1 MSAVWHASRAA
12 VRRRRLQTAV
22 IGLVV
27 FASTVAIVVALGLL
41 EAASAPFDRAFAQQ
55 RGAHVVASFDRAG
68 VSDAQLAATARR
80 PGVEAAA
87 GPFQQA
93 VITLPDAGAV
103 ADKGP
108 AEKGPAEKGSAEKGS
123 EPPAAPRTITGPLT
137 VVGRADPGGPVDRVR
152 LLAGRWATRPGE
164 IVLHALGAERDVGTV
179 ISVPGG
185 PQLTVVGWA
194 SSLSRSAQGWV
205 SPGQIAALH
214 PTAAQMLYRFSG
226 PSSSTDGRIEK
237 ALASA
242 TADLPVSPLA
252 SQSYLGIKRDVGRAA
267 AAYVPFLLAFG
278 VLGLVVAVLIVA
290 NVVSGAVIAGLRH
303 IGVLKTLG
311 FTPNQVVSV
320 YLVMVLVPGIVGC
333 VTGTVLGG
341 VAAQPLLKSV
351 FMGIGTQDLVV
362 GISPWVYGV
371 TLLGMPVLVVLAALV
386 PALRAHRLSAA
397 RAISAGSAPRAGRG
411 RRVQRALAGTRLPR
425 PVSLGLGL
433 PFARP
438 GRTALTLAAV
448 VLGVTTVTLATGLSS
463 TMAAYGE
470 AVQRVG
476 YVHTVVY
483 VGKPQFGE
491 PAPRQGDA
499 GTEALLRSLPGTVHV
514 TADAWIDV
522 KLAGYAENISCQF
535 FRGDSGTLGETVAR
549 GRWLEGPGE
558 VVAPPAFLR
567 KRGLDVGDRVTF
579 TLGGEKASATIVG
592 ESMDGMP
599 DLLRSNWETLTA
611 FAPDREA
618 NQYEIRLAPGT
629 DVGAYNAAV
638 RAADPGLNPVALPE
652 TNRDAVIIIGSASA
666 LTVLLATVAAL
677 GVFNTVLLNTRERRR
692 DLGTLKSLGM
702 TPRQVSVMV
711 VTSMA
716 ALGAV
721 GGLLGI
727 PAGIGAYG
735 LIMPAMTDAA
745 GVSLPAFM
753 TDVWHAPVLALL
765 ALTGVVIAAL
775 GALVPARSAARLTI
789 AKVLHNE

>member
-1 MSAVWHASRAA
+1 MSAVWRASRAA
-12 VRRRRLQTAV
+12 VRRRRLQTLV

-27 FASTVAIVVALGLL
+27 FSSTVAIVVALGLL

-68 VSDAQLAATARR
+68 VSDEQLGATARR
-80 PGVEAAA
+80 PGVAAAA
-87 GPFQQA
+87 GPFEQA
-93 VITLPDAGAV
+93 VITLPDAGA
-103 ADKGP
+103 AAG
-108 AEKGPAEKGSAEKGS
+108 AGTES
-123 EPPAAPRTITGPLT
+123 EPPAGPRTITGPLT
-137 VVGRADPGGPVDRVR
+137 VVGRADPAGPVDRVR

-164 IVLHALGAERDVGTV
+164 IVLHAQGAERELGTV

-185 PQLTVVGWA
+185 PELTVVGWA
-194 SSLSRSAQGWV
+194 SSLSRSAQAWV
-205 SPGQIAALH
+205 SPDQIGALH
-214 PTAAQMLYRFSG
+214 PTGAQMLYRFTGSA
-226 PSSSTDGRIEK
+226 SATDGRIGK
-237 ALASA
+237 AMASV
-242 TADLPVSPLA
+242 TADLPPASLLA
-252 SQSYLGIKRDVGRAA
+252 SQSYLSIKRDVGRTAS
-267 AAYVPFLLAFG
+267 AYVPFLLAFG
-278 VLGLVVAVLIVA
+278 ILGLVVAVLIVA

-303 IGVLKTLG
+303 IGVLKALG

-320 YLVMVLVPGIVGC
+320 YLVMVLVPGAVGC

-341 VAAQPLLKSV
+341 IAAQPLLKNV
-351 FMGIGTQDLVV
+351 FMGIGTQDLAV

-371 TLLGMPVLVVLAALV
+371 TLLGMPVLVVLTALV
-386 PALRAHRLSAA
+386 PALRAHRLPAA
-397 RAISAGSAPRAGRG
+397 GAISAGSAPRAGRG

-463 TMAAYGE
+463 TMSAYGE
-470 AVQRVG
+470 AAQRVG
-476 YVHTVVY
+476 HVHTVVH

-491 PAPRQGDA
+491 PAPKQGDA
-499 GTEALLRSLPGTVHV
+499 ETEALLRSLPGTVHV

-522 KLAGYAENISCQF
+522 NLAGYTETVSCQF
-535 FRGDSGTLGETVAR
+535 FRGDSDTLGETIAK

-558 VVAPPAFLR
+558 VVAPPAFLK
-567 KRGLDVGDRVTF
+567 KRGLEVGDRVTF
-579 TLGGEKASATIVG
+579 ILDGEKASATIVG
-592 ESMDGMP
+592 ESMEGMP
-599 DLLRSNWETLTA
+599 DRLQSNWETLTA
-611 FAPDREA
+611 FAPDSKA
-618 NQYEIRLAPGT
+618 NQYEVRLAPGT
-629 DVGAYNAAV
+629 DIDAYNAAV
-638 RAADPGLNPVALPE
+638 RAADPGLNPQALSV
-652 TNRDAVIIIGSASA
+652 TNSDAVIITSSATT

-702 TPRQVSVMV
+702 TPRQVLVMV

-727 PAGIGAYG
+727 PAGIGAYR
-735 LIMPAMTDAA
+735 LIMPAMADAA

-753 TDVWHAPVLALL
+753 TDVWHAPVLATL
-765 ALTGVVIAAL
+765 ALTGIVIAAL

>member
-27 FASTVAIVVALGLL
+27 FASTVAIVEALGLL

-87 GPFQQA
+87 GPFEQA
-93 VITLPDAGAV
+93 VITLPDTDTDTGTDTGTGTGAAGQ
-103 ADKGP
+103 GSGTP
-108 AEKGPAEKGSAEKGS
+108 AG
-123 EPPAAPRTITGPLT
+123 PRTVTGPLT
-137 VVGRADPGGPVDRVR
+137 VVGRAGPGGPVDRVR
-152 LLAGRWATRPGE
+152 LLTGRWATRPGE
-164 IVLHALGAERDVGTV
+164 IVLHAQGAERDLGTV

-185 PQLTVVGWA
+185 PELTVVGWA
-194 SSLSRSAQGWV
+194 SSLSRSARGWV
-205 SPGQIAALH
+205 SPDQIAALH
-214 PTAAQMLYRFSG
+214 PATTQMLYRFTG
-226 PSSSTDGRIEK
+226 PSSSTDRRIEK

-242 TADLPVSPLA
+242 TADLPASPLA
-252 SQSYLGIKRDVGRAA
+252 SQSYLTIKRDVGRTAS
-267 AAYVPFLLAFG
+267 AYVPFLLAFG

-290 NVVSGAVIAGLRH
+290 NVVSGAVVAGLRH
-303 IGVLKTLG
+303 IGVLKALG

-320 YLVMVLVPGIVGC
+320 YLVMVLVPGAVGC

-341 VAAQPLLKSV
+341 VAAQPLLKNV
-351 FMGIGTQDLVV
+351 FMGIGTQDLAV

-371 TLLGMPVLVVLAALV
+371 TLVGMPVLVGLAALV

-476 YVHTVVY
+476 YVHTVVH
-483 VGKPQFGE
+483 VGKPRFGE
-491 PAPRQGDA
+491 PAPKQGDA

-522 KLAGYAENISCQF
+522 NLAGYTETVGCQF

-558 VVAPPAFLR
+558 VVAPPAFLS

-579 TLGGEKASATIVG
+579 TLGGGKASATIVG
-592 ESMDGMP
+592 ESMAGMP
-599 DLLRSNWETLTA
+599 DQLQSNWETLTA

-629 DVGAYNAAV
+629 DVGAYHAAV
-638 RAADPGLNPVALPE
+638 RAADPGLYPVALSE
-652 TNRDAVIIIGSASA
+652 TNSDAVIIIGSASA

-711 VTSMA
+711 VASMA

-745 GVSLPAFM
+745 GVSLPASM

>member
-1 MSAVWHASRAA
+1 MSAVWHAARAA
-12 VRRRRLQTAV
+12 VRRRRIQTVV

-87 GPFQQA
+87 GPFEQA
-93 VITLPDAGAV
+93 VITLPDAGAA

-108 AEKGPAEKGSAEKGS
+108 ADKGSDDKGSADKGS
-123 EPPAAPRTITGPLT
+123 EPPAGPRTVTGPLT

-185 PQLTVVGWA
+185 PELTVVGWA

-205 SPGQIAALH
+205 SPDQIAALH
-214 PTAAQMLYRFSG
+214 PTATQMLYRFTG
-226 PSSSTDGRIEK
+226 SSSTTDGRIEK
-237 ALASA
+237 ALGSA
-242 TADLPVSPLA
+242 TADLPASPLA

-320 YLVMVLVPGIVGC
+320 YLVMVLVPGAVGC
-333 VTGTVLGG
+333 VTGTLLGG

-351 FMGIGTQDLVV
+351 FMGIGTQDLAV

-483 VGKPQFGE
+483 VGKPRFGE
-491 PAPRQGDA
+491 PAPKQGDVE
-499 GTEALLRSLPGTVHV
+499 TEALLRSLPGTVHV

-522 KLAGYAENISCQF
+522 KLAGYTENVSCQF
-535 FRGDSGTLGETVAR
+535 FRGDSDTLGDTVAK

-558 VVAPPAFLR
+558 VVAPPAFLK

-579 TLGGEKASATIVG
+579 MLGGEKASATIVG

-629 DVGAYNAAV
+629 DVAAYNASV

-753 TDVWHAPVLALL
+753 TDVWRAPVLALL
-765 ALTGVVIAAL
+765 ALTGIVIAAL